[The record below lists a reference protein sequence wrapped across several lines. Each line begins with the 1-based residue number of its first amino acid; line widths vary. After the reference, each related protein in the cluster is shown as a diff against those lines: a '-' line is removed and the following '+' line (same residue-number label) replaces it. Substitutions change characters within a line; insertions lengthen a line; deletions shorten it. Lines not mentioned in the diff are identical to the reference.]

1 MTKLF
6 DKYDTKN
13 IVVNDLSLRKYIYF
27 DEKLIPHSFGRHTKK
42 TMGKS
47 KISVVERLINKI
59 MRSGQGKRRLS
70 GNYIRNRRA
79 TGKKFQAINIVKDA
93 FEIIDKKT
101 GKNPVQL
108 LVQAIENSAP
118 REDTTRI
125 KRGGISY
132 TEAVDVSPLHRID
145 EALKNIGLACFAS
158 SFNSKKSA
166 AEALAEE
173 IILAAENS
181 NKSFAIKRK
190 EEIERIAKS
199 SR

>member
-1 MTKLF
+1 MLVF
-6 DKYDTKN
+6 DKYDTTK
-13 IVVNDLSLRKYIYF
+13 IDVRDLSLKKYMSFGTKIV
-27 DEKLIPHSFGRHTKK
+27 PHSFGRQAGKS
-42 TMGKS
+42 MGKS
-47 KISVVERLINKI
+47 KISVIERLINKL

-70 GNYIRNRRA
+70 GNYIRGRGG

-93 FEIIDKKT
+93 FEIVEKEKKQ
-101 GKNPVQL
+101 NPVQL

-125 KRGGISY
+125 KKGGVSY
-132 TEAVDVSPLHRID
+132 TEAVDVSPMHRID

-158 SFNSKKSA
+158 SFNNKKT
-166 AEALAEE
+166 AEQALAEE

-190 EEIERIAKS
+190 EEIERIAKG